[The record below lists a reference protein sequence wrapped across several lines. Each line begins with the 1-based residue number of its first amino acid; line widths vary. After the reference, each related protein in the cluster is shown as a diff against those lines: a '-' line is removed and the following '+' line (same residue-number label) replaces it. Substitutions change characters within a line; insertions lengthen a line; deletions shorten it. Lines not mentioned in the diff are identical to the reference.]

1 MNSCVRSR
9 SVSAQISQ
17 AKAAPHRVP
26 SVRSTTIFQES
37 TDPITAPTANTKMAA
52 PGPPSPQRETM
63 MVDAPAK
70 SASSNTMATGGAP
83 VREIS
88 DGRKTPVVSMAAR
101 KKVGQGRRV
110 AVGEDHGGGRHIK
123 K

>member
-83 VREIS
+83 ASEIS
-88 DGRKTPVVSMAAR
+88 DGRKRSEEHTSELQSLMRISYEVSYL
-101 KKVGQGRRV
+101 K
-110 AVGEDHGGGRHIK
+110 
-123 K
+123 